1 MMAGRAGTPTPAG
14 GATVTGTPN
23 DAAASAR
30 GWGLTAGTALI
41 AGGFLGL
48 AALQYV
54 MPSSIV
60 FPGSIDPT
68 GAREWAALML
78 GRVPAPMG
86 LVAFTWAMRALIAL
100 VWAGYG
106 VLLYSGFRRGVARPE
121 VLLTVAAVLAV
132 LLAILFPASL
142 THDLYAY
149 LGYGRMGP
157 VYGLNPYLD
166 TLKEVAA
173 RGDFAAAHYP
183 TPNES
188 VYGPVWTLLSS
199 GVAWTVRGIA
209 VPVQLIALKLVEAA
223 ALIGGAVAARRV
235 ARAVDERFGDLALV
249 AFALNP
255 VLMLEG
261 PANGHNDVLMVALL
275 LAGLALMSGRRWPLG
290 FLVLGLSVGVK
301 YMSLAIVPWLVLEQ
315 VRKMPPRRALTR
327 AGASFALVLAPV
339 ALALLPFWEGAGTL
353 SALTRMYSERA
364 GHDSAIGVGL
374 LLVAGLYAAFSV
386 WVWRG
391 PGDRTVAAWTV
402 WSTCG
407 ILFAI
412 PGVLPWY
419 LSWPTGVAVTRWDR
433 RQVAL
438 TVACLAVSAYWML
451 HYTAFRTL

>member
-1 MMAGRAGTPTPAG
+1 MTSD
-14 GATVTGTPN
+14 
-23 DAAASAR
+23 DAR
-30 GWGLTAGTALI
+30 VHTKGWGLAAGAALI
-41 AGGFLGL
+41 VAGFLGF

-60 FPGSIDPT
+60 YPGSIDPS
-68 GAREWAALML
+68 GARDSALWLL

-86 LVAFTWAMRALIAL
+86 LTAFTWAMRALMAV

-106 VLLYSGFRRGVARPE
+106 LVLYTGFRRGVARPLE
-121 VLLTVAAVLAV
+121 MLSLAAVLAV
-132 LLAILFPASL
+132 LLAFLFPPSL

-157 VYGLNPYLD
+157 LYGLNPYVD
-166 TLKEVAA
+166 TLEALAA
-173 RGDFAAAHYP
+173 RGDFAAMRYP
-183 TPNES
+183 TPNAS

-199 GVAWTVRGIA
+199 GLAWMLRGAA
-209 VPVQLIALKLVEAA
+209 VPVQVIGLKLVEAA
-223 ALIGGAVAARRV
+223 ALIGGAFAARAV
-235 ARAVDERFGDLALV
+235 ARAVDPRFGDLALV

-261 PANGHNDVLMVALL
+261 PSNGHNDVLMMALL
-275 LAGLALMSGRRWPLG
+275 LAALALLPGRRWPLG

-301 YMSLAIVPWLVLEQ
+301 YMSLAIVPWLVIER
-315 VRKMPPRRALTR
+315 VREMPWKRALAH
-327 AGASFALVLAPV
+327 AGAALSLGLAPL
-339 ALALLPFWEGAGTL
+339 ALALLPFWTGGGAL
-353 SALTRMYSERA
+353 SALTGVYGERA
-364 GHDSAIGVGL
+364 TRDPAAGVGV
-374 LLVAGLYAAFSV
+374 LLVVVLYLAFTV

-391 PGDRTVAAWTV
+391 PGDRTVPAWTV
-402 WSTCG
+402 WSTSG

-419 LSWPTGVAVTRWDR
+419 LSWPIGPALTRWDR

-438 TVACLAVSAYWML
+438 TAACLAVSAFWMF